1 MRTDDKE
8 TIQETAE
15 ILTMKD
21 FSVKELEAILTNIYK
36 LGVAVNE

>member
-1 MRTDDKE
+1 MRADDKE
-8 TIQETAE
+8 AIQETAE

-21 FSVKELEAILTNIYK
+21 FSVKELEAILTNIYN

>member
-1 MRTDDKE
+1 MNTEDKE

-21 FSVKELEAILTNIYK
+21 FSIDELTAILTNIYK
-36 LGVAVNE
+36 LGADNE

>member
-1 MRTDDKE
+1 MNADDKE

-21 FSVKELEAILTNIYK
+21 FSIDELTAILTNIYN
-36 LGVAVNE
+36 LGADNE